1 MMSLAER
8 FCFMLAYLFVI
19 VAVALRFLP
28 HPFHFTPVGA
38 SLLFFGAYRPKRETW
53 IPVALLVASDLL
65 LNRFV
70 YSIPLHQDQIVVWAW
85 YAGAIAIGMLLR
97 SRISAPRVAGAS
109 LAASISFYLI
119 SNFAVWATYEMYPK
133 TWQGLL
139 ACYAAAVP
147 FFRNTVVSD
156 LVFSAV
162 LFSVPLAIA
171 AARHEKATA

>member
-1 MMSLAER
+1 
-8 FCFMLAYLFVI
+8 MLAYLFVI
-19 VAVALRFLP
+19 IAAGLRFLP

-38 SLLFFGAYRPKRETW
+38 ALLFFGAYRPKREMW
-53 IPVALLVASDLL
+53 IPVAVLVASDLL

-70 YSIPLHQDQIVVWAW
+70 YNIPLHADQLVVWAW

-97 SRISAPRVAGAS
+97 KQLSAPRVAGAS
-109 LAASISFYLI
+109 LSASISFYLI

-162 LFSVPLAIA
+162 LFSIPLAIA

>member
-1 MMSLAER
+1 
-8 FCFMLAYLFVI
+8 MLAYLFVI
-19 VAVALRFLP
+19 IAAGLRFLP

-38 SLLFFGAYRPKRETW
+38 ALLFFGAYRRKREMW
-53 IPVALLVASDLL
+53 IPVAVLVASDLL

-70 YSIPLHQDQIVVWAW
+70 YNIPLHADQLVVWAW

-97 SRISAPRVAGAS
+97 KQLSAPRVAGAS
-109 LAASISFYLI
+109 LSASISFYLI

>member
-1 MMSLAER
+1 
-8 FCFMLAYLFVI
+8 MLAYLFVI
-19 VAVALRFLP
+19 IAAGLRFLP

-38 SLLFFGAYRPKRETW
+38 ALLFFGAYRPKREMW
-53 IPVALLVASDLL
+53 IPVAVLVASDLL

-70 YSIPLHQDQIVVWAW
+70 YNIPLHADQLVVWAW

-97 SRISAPRVAGAS
+97 KQLSAPRVAGAS
-109 LAASISFYLI
+109 LSASISFYLT

-162 LFSVPLAIA
+162 LFSIPLAIA

>member
-1 MMSLAER
+1 
-8 FCFMLAYLFVI
+8 MLAYLFVI
-19 VAVALRFLP
+19 IAAGLRFLP

-38 SLLFFGAYRPKRETW
+38 ALLFFGASRRKREMW
-53 IPVALLVASDLL
+53 IPVAVLVASDLL

-70 YSIPLHQDQIVVWAW
+70 YNIPLHADQLVVWAW

-97 SRISAPRVAGAS
+97 KQLSAPRVAGAS
-109 LAASISFYLI
+109 LSASISFYLI

-162 LFSVPLAIA
+162 LFSIPLAIA

>member
-1 MMSLAER
+1 
-8 FCFMLAYLFVI
+8 MLAYLFVI
-19 VAVALRFLP
+19 IAAGLRFLP

-38 SLLFFGAYRPKRETW
+38 ALLFFGAYRPKREMW
-53 IPVALLVASDLL
+53 IPVAVLVASDLL

-70 YSIPLHQDQIVVWAW
+70 YNIPLHADQLVVWAW

-97 SRISAPRVAGAS
+97 KQLSAPRVAGAS
-109 LAASISFYLI
+109 LSASISFYLI

>member
-1 MMSLAER
+1 
-8 FCFMLAYLFVI
+8 MLAYLFVI
-19 VAVALRFLP
+19 IAAGLRFLP
-28 HPFHFTPVGA
+28 HPFHFTAVGA
-38 SLLFFGAYRPKRETW
+38 SLLFFGAYRPKREMW
-53 IPVALLVASDLL
+53 IPVAVLVASDLL

-70 YSIPLHQDQIVVWAW
+70 YNIPLHADQLVVWAW

-97 SRISAPRVAGAS
+97 KQLSAPRVAGAS
-109 LAASISFYLI
+109 LSASISFYLI

-162 LFSVPLAIA
+162 LFSIPLAIA

>member
-1 MMSLAER
+1 
-8 FCFMLAYLFVI
+8 MLAYLFVI
-19 VAVALRFLP
+19 VAAGLRFLP

-38 SLLFFGAYRPKRETW
+38 SLLFFGAYRPKREMW
-53 IPVALLVASDLL
+53 IPVAMLVASDLL

-70 YSIPLHQDQIVVWAW
+70 YNIPLHADQIVVFGW
-85 YAGAIAIGMLLR
+85 YVGAIAIGMLLR
-97 SRISAPRVAGAS
+97 KQISAPRVAGAS
-109 LAASISFYLI
+109 LGASISFYLV

-147 FFRNTVVSD
+147 FFRNTVVAD

-162 LFSVPLAIA
+162 LFSIPLAIA
-171 AARHEKATA
+171 SLRHEKAAA